1 MAKSAFDFTD
11 VFQDIENKIDNF
23 MKAEITRDI
32 AAHMVANASVE
43 LVYKEYSP
51 TEYERRKSAGG
62 IRDARNYEVESTGR
76 MELMVSNNTPGNP
89 QYATDDGSSWDSGFI
104 NDIIENGTGYHWRRS
119 RIYRSQ
125 PYPRP
130 FMEKGVDK
138 FVDDY
143 LLPSIHDTFFN
154 D

>member
-32 AAHMVANASVE
+32 AADMVASVSDE

-89 QYATDDGSSWDSGFI
+89 QYATDDGNGWDSGFI